1 MQTGAAADQ
10 QLVTVRRSCL
20 EYPAAHLQAPPQR
33 SQQRWTRYRANGQQQ
48 SHPLQRQH
56 AHCGSS
62 VCVDRGRVSCVS
74 VSLGILRIYA
84 AAALPVQLLDWDSFD
99 IFRVAQLS
107 RQRPLQTVTW
117 ALLHHF
123 NVVGDL
129 SLPPDKLRGFLR
141 VRRHGDDK
149 TVMHAT
155 AYARRSPDVVHLTP
169 SKTRLSSTQSAH
181 MLLQALEGGYNM
193 NPYHNAT
200 HAADVTQNVG
210 VMLAADDL
218 PSKLS
223 KLEVLAML
231 LAAAVHDVN
240 HPGEHECYIPWNCSK
255 CPELATLTSYLMQH
269 MSGAIPLVAA
279 ACRLWV

>member
-1 MQTGAAADQ
+1 
-10 QLVTVRRSCL
+10 
-20 EYPAAHLQAPPQR
+20 
-33 SQQRWTRYRANGQQQ
+33 
-48 SHPLQRQH
+48 
-56 AHCGSS
+56 
-62 VCVDRGRVSCVS
+62 VSCAS
-74 VSLGILRIYA
+74 VSLGILRICA
-84 AAALPVQLLDWDSFD
+84 AAALPVQLLEWDSFD
-99 IFRVAQLS
+99 IFTVAQLS

-141 VRRHGDDK
+141 VRRHGGPE
-149 TVMHAT
+149 TAMRAT
-155 AYARRSPDVVHLTP
+155 AKARRSPHLVGVNP
-169 SKTRLSSTQSAH
+169 SKICLSSSQSAH
-181 MLLQALEGGYNM
+181 MLLQALEGGYNK

-240 HPGEHECYIPWNCSK
+240 HPGEYECCVPWNCSNAQSWQ
-255 CPELATLTSYLMQH
+255 L
-269 MSGAIPLVAA
+269 
-279 ACRLWV
+279 